1 MIVYHGSD
9 TVINKPDIL
18 HSKSRLD
25 FGKGFYVTTVE
36 EQAERWAKRKSAFQ
50 GKSIG
55 IVNRYELHLSEKY
68 KVLDFGEDLAYWID
82 FVCDCRNGSEVYQ
95 DYDIIKG
102 RVADDKVFRVVD
114 MYKRGIWERERAIRE
129 IRVYDTYDQI
139 CFVSQDAID
148 TLLTFEGSFEVA
160 L

>member
-1 MIVYHGSD
+1 M
-9 TVINKPDIL
+9 
-18 HSKSRLD
+18 
-25 FGKGFYVTTVE
+25 GKE
-36 EQAERWAKRKSAFQ
+36 KICIP
-50 GKSIG
+50 GKDNRNC
-55 IVNRYELHLSEKY
+55 NRYELHLSEKY
-68 KVLDFGEDLAYWID
+68 KVLDFGEDLAHWID
-82 FVCDCRNGSEVYQ
+82 FVCDCRNDSEVYQ

-114 MYKRGIWERERAIRE
+114 MYKREIWERERAIRE